1 MAIGPRILLSEA
13 EKDALLAQQQEMI
26 ERLVARISELEAL
39 VGKPRKTSTNSHI
52 PPSKDGI
59 GRGKGKKRQ
68 KASGGKRPSREGKAR
83 PLTETP
89 DKTERVIAS
98 ACGHCG
104 TDVSGQAQ
112 RCRHRYDHIDLPPIR
127 PVVTRVELYGGRCRG
142 CGHRYRAEAPAG
154 MQPGTPF
161 GPGIRALLAY
171 LHHSH
176 HVGFE
181 RLSRITAEL
190 FGLVISEGA
199 IANIFRRMG
208 KGMAAATKAIR
219 DKLLSAQIIAS
230 DETTTRTNGVTH
242 WQWVFISDK
251 AVLHKIAPRRA
262 RSVAEEVLGGH
273 QPEVWVSDRYGG
285 QQELGKEHQ
294 VCLAHVLRDVQ
305 YAIDSGDTIFA
316 PKIRDHLRWAIRV
329 GRRRADL
336 KDTTLASYAAKADN
350 KLTQLMR
357 APVAHPAGKV
367 LLKQIKAWRTKFFV
381 FLTNRDVPATNNI
394 SEREIR
400 PSVVFRKVTN
410 GFRSDWGAQI
420 HAGYRSVTGT
430 ARLSGKSALG
440 AIRDLVDGN
449 FALA

>member
-1 MAIGPRILLSEA
+1 MANPPRFELSDV
-13 EKDALLAQQQEMI
+13 EKDSLLAQQQAMI

-39 VGKPRKTSTNSHI
+39 VGKPRKTSANSHI

-59 GRGKGKKRQ
+59 GHSKGKKRNM
-68 KASGGKRPSREGKAR
+68 ALGSKRPSRAGKAR
-83 PLTETP
+83 SLTQTP
-89 DKTERVIAS
+89 DRTERMIAS

-104 TDVSGQAQ
+104 TGVSGQAQ
-112 RCRHRYDHIDLPPIR
+112 RCRHRYDHIDLPPIQ
-127 PVVTRVELYGGRCRG
+127 PVVTRVELFGGRCGG
-142 CGHRYRAEAPAG
+142 CGRRYRAPAPAG

-176 HVGFE
+176 HVSFE
-181 RLSRITAEL
+181 RLSRIAAEL
-190 FGLVISEGA
+190 FGLTISEGA

-208 KGMAAATKAIR
+208 TDMAAATTAIR
-219 DKLLSAQIIAS
+219 DKLLSARIIAS

-273 QPEVWVSDRYGG
+273 QPDIWVSDRYAG

-329 GRRRADL
+329 GKRRTDL
-336 KDTTLASYAAKADN
+336 KDTTLACYAAKADN
-350 KLTQLMR
+350 RLTQLMR

-381 FLTNRDVPATNNI
+381 FLANRDVPATNNV

-410 GFRSDWGAQI
+410 GFRSDWGAHI

>member
-1 MAIGPRILLSEA
+1 MPPPPLHVLTEA
-13 EKDALLAQQQEMI
+13 QKNELLLAQHEMI
-26 ERLVARISELEAL
+26 ERMAARISELEAL

-59 GRGKGKKRQ
+59 GRGKAKKRD
-68 KASGGKRPSREGKAR
+68 KSAAGKCPPREGKAR

-89 DKTERVIAS
+89 DKTERVIAR

-104 TDVSGQAQ
+104 IDVPGQTQ
-112 RCRHRYDHIDLPPIR
+112 HCRHRYDHIDLPPIR
-127 PVVTRVELYGGRCRG
+127 PVVTRVELFGGRCAG
-142 CGHRYRAEAPAG
+142 CGSRYRATAPAG

-181 RLSRITAEL
+181 RLSRIAAEL
-190 FGLVISEGA
+190 FGLTISEGA

-208 KGMAAATKAIR
+208 TDMAAATTAIR
-219 DKLLSAQIIAS
+219 DKLLAARIIAS

-242 WQWVFISDK
+242 WQWVFISDQ

-329 GRRRADL
+329 GKRRSDL
-336 KDTTLASYAAKADN
+336 KDTTLTCYAAKADN
-350 KLTQLMR
+350 KLTDLMR
-357 APVAHPAGKV
+357 VPVAHPAGKV
-367 LLKQIKAWRTKFFV
+367 LLKQIKAWRGKFFV

-430 ARLSGKSALG
+430 ARLSGQSALG